1 MKFSAKKAIAVLGS
15 SFISL
20 CATVPAFALSQTESL
35 GPIDNTILT
44 IRNDIT
50 GFWAY
55 TITIFA
61 IILAGV
67 AWAFGEG
74 GGAVKKIAPVIMGGA
89 LITGA
94 TQLIMPLFGAN
105 GIIIH

>member
-1 MKFSAKKAIAVLGS
+1 MKFSAKKAITVIGS
-15 SFISL
+15 SFLSL
-20 CATVPAFALSQTESL
+20 CATAPAFALSQTGTL
-35 GPIDNTILT
+35 GNIDSTLLT

-61 IILAGV
+61 IILAGA

-74 GGAVKKIAPVIMGGA
+74 GGAIKKLAPVVMGGA

-94 TQLIMPLFGAN
+94 SQLIMTLFGGN
-105 GIIIH
+105 GILIH

>member
-1 MKFSAKKAIAVLGS
+1 MKFSAKKAITVFSS
-15 SFISL
+15 SFLSL
-20 CATVPAFALSQTESL
+20 CATVPAFALSQTGTL
-35 GPIDNTILT
+35 GNVDSTLLT
-44 IRNDIT
+44 IRQDIT

-61 IILAGV
+61 IILAGA

-74 GGAVKKIAPVIMGGA
+74 GGAVKKLAPVIMGGA

-94 TQLIMPLFGAN
+94 TQLIGSVFGGS
-105 GIIIH
+105 GILIH

>member
-1 MKFSAKKAIAVLGS
+1 MKFSAKKAMTVIGS
-15 SFISL
+15 SFLSL
-20 CATVPAFALSQTESL
+20 CATAPAFALSQTGSL
-35 GPIDNTILT
+35 GSLDTTLLT
-44 IRNDIT
+44 IRQDIT

-61 IILAGV
+61 IILAGA

-74 GGAVKKIAPVIMGGA
+74 GGAVKKLAPVVMGGA

-94 TQLIMPLFGAN
+94 TQLIGTLFGGN
-105 GIIIH
+105 GILIH